1 MSIGSCHPIILSSV
15 VPFFS
20 CRQSF
25 PASRSFPMSQL
36 FASGGQ
42 NIRAS
47 PSVSVLPVNIQGWFP
62 LGLTGFISL
71 LSRGTLKSLIQYC
84 SSKASILW
92 CSAFFMDQLSQL
104 YMTTG
109 KTIALT
115 RRTFIDKVMSLLLNM
130 LSRLVITFLPRSK
143 GLLISWLQ
151 SYIYYCWCLV
161 TKSYLTLLW
170 PHGL

>member
-1 MSIGSCHPIILSSV
+1 MDFCHCPVNNSVLFLIVCQNPLCCCLVAKLSLTLWPHELQYTRLPCLSLSPGVCWNSFLLSQWCHPTILFSV
-15 VPFFS
+15 VPFSS
-20 CRQSF
+20 CPQSF

-92 CSAFFMDQLSQL
+92 CSASSWSNSHI
-104 YMTTG
+104 YTW
-109 KTIALT
+109 
-115 RRTFIDKVMSLLLNM
+115 LLEK
-130 LSRLVITFLPRSK
+130 P
-143 GLLISWLQ
+143 
-151 SYIYYCWCLV
+151 
-161 TKSYLTLLW
+161 
-170 PHGL
+170 